1 MTLSTLALHGG
12 IPVRATMLPY
22 GRQGITDED
31 ITEVTRVLKSDFLTT
46 GPEVAAF
53 EKAFALQVNASEAV
67 AVNNGTAALHCA
79 VYALGIG
86 SGDEVII
93 PVMTMA
99 ATANAVLMQG
109 ATPVLAEID
118 PNTLLINPEE
128 VKKKISKKTKAVL
141 AVDYAGQPADY
152 SALHTI
158 CNEKSIPVIG
168 DACHSLGATQQGK
181 PAGSL
186 AELTAFS
193 FHPVKPITTGEGGM
207 IVTENNEWA
216 ACMRRFRHHNISI
229 DPEERK
235 KRGNWFYAIEDLG
248 YNYRLTDIQC
258 ALGRSQLKRVKERTI
273 RRQEIAKR
281 YDEAFARMPGIRLLK
296 TNGGNTHSHHLY
308 VIRWTKEK
316 FSTDRDTIYGA
327 LQAEGIG
334 VNLHYIPIH
343 LLAYHGKKLGLK
355 RGDFPIVEEAY
366 DEMLTLPLFSSMSDQ
381 DADDVIEAVRK
392 VHMHFT
398 Q

>member
-1 MTLSTLALHGG
+1 MTSPLALHGG
-12 IPVRATMLPY
+12 KPVRATLLPY
-22 GRQGITDED
+22 GRQSISDED
-31 ITEVTRVLKSDFLTT
+31 IAEVTRVLKSDFLTT

-53 EKAFALQVNASEAV
+53 EKAFAEHVGAAEAV
-67 AVNNGTAALHCA
+67 AVCNGTAALHCA
-79 VYALGIG
+79 VYALDIG
-86 SGDEVII
+86 PGDEVII

-109 ATPVLAEID
+109 ATPVLTEINPD
-118 PNTLLINPEE
+118 TLLMNPEE
-128 VKKKISKKTKAVL
+128 VKKKINKKTKAVL

-152 SALHTI
+152 AALHAI
-158 CNEKSIPVIG
+158 CDEKNIPVIG

-186 AELTAFS
+186 TDLTAFS

-207 IVTENNEWA
+207 IVTENKEWA
-216 ACMRRFRHHNISI
+216 ARMRRFRHHNISI

-235 KRGNWFYAIEDLG
+235 RRGNWFYAIEDLG

-258 ALGRSQLKRVKERTI
+258 ALGRSQLKHVEERTI

-281 YDEAFARMPGIRLLK
+281 YDAAFVRMPGIRTLR
-296 TNGGNTHSHHLY
+296 TYGGNTHAHHLY

-316 FSTDRDTIYGA
+316 FSADRDTIYGA

-343 LLAYHGKKLGLK
+343 LLSYHGKKLNLK
-355 RGDFPIVEEAY
+355 RGDFPLVEEAY

-381 DADDVIEAVRK
+381 DADDVVEAVRK
-392 VHMHFT
+392 VHAHFT
-398 Q
+398 R